1 MKKRI
6 FFIWFCL
13 CAYLFAANPICSNS
27 EQDEIYRTKCY
38 SFGDEFVYV
47 SQEWPEYDNG
57 DEKPEEGTTCFDT
70 YRHSKS
76 KKWNGSLEMEFNTVV
91 YR

>member
-38 SFGDEFVYV
+38 SFGDEFVYIY
-47 SQEWPEYDNG
+47 QEWPEYDNG
-57 DEKPEEGTTCFDT
+57 DVALNRNLEKIEEAN
-70 YRHSKS
+70 K
-76 KKWNGSLEMEFNTVV
+76 V
-91 YR
+91 Y

>member
-38 SFGDEFVYV
+38 SFGDEFVYIY
-47 SQEWPEYDNG
+47 QEWPEYDNG
-57 DEKPEEGTTCFDT
+57 DEKPVLTNLNTVNP
-70 YRHSKS
+70 
-76 KKWNGSLEMEFNTVV
+76 KKWSVSLEMEFNTVV